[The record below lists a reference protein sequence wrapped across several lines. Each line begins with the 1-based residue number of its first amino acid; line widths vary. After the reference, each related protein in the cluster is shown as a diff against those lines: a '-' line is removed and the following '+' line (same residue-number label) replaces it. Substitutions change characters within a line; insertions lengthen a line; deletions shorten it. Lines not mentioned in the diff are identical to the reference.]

1 MNSRITILHESC
13 NRTNAV
19 IRALV
24 TTNGSTL
31 YDFDELE
38 SSYSIIS
45 VTSNRT
51 SNNLVLQITL

>member
-51 SNNLVLQITL
+51 SNNLVG